1 MHPAGSVPCRTGTR
15 PGPEDKQTSWVQ
27 HHEFTV
33 SWTHKQTGRCTRH
46 YSLSDCKRAQVM
58 QCEHAKLFQSC
69 PTLCDAMDCRP
80 PGSCPWD
87 SPGKN
92 TGVGCLALLPGIF
105 PTQGPN
111 LHLLCLLHWQ
121 VGSLLL
127 PPPGKPQVTQML
139 GQSLTGRV
147 S

>member
-1 MHPAGSVPCRTGTR
+1 MHPARSVPCRTGRR
-15 PGPEDKQTSWVQ
+15 PGPEDKQTSRVQ

-33 SWTHKQTGRCTRH
+33 SWTHKQSGRCTRH
-46 YSLSDCKRAQVM
+46 YSRSDRKRAQVM
-58 QCEHAKLFQSC
+58 QCVHAKLFQSC
-69 PTLCDAMDCRP
+69 PTLCDPMDCRP

-92 TGVGCLALLPGIF
+92 TGVGCLALLQGIF
-105 PTQGPN
+105 PIQGLN
-111 LHLLCLLHWQ
+111 LHLLRLLHWQ

-127 PPPGKPQVTQML
+127 PSPGKPQVMQML
-139 GQSLTGRV
+139 GQSLTGWV